1 MLSLGG
7 FTSVWR
13 NRFNPL
19 SPRLELQ
26 SYREPGRR
34 LVGREAPSRGS
45 SCCCSLWRRRVVQPS
60 AAPARNHPA
69 VAQRVERDLKG
80 HLVPQMEGSCPVMP
94 APAGITGSHLK
105 GQLTSDHVVPWP
117 QHTAWATQTRC
128 ARGGGAAGLTLE
140 NLQSGDLGGSPAD
153 SLCIGTVT

>member
-1 MLSLGG
+1 
-7 FTSVWR
+7 
-13 NRFNPL
+13 
-19 SPRLELQ
+19 
-26 SYREPGRR
+26 
-34 LVGREAPSRGS
+34 
-45 SCCCSLWRRRVVQPS
+45 
-60 AAPARNHPA
+60 
-69 VAQRVERDLKG
+69 
-80 HLVPQMEGSCPVMP
+80 MEGSCPVMP

-128 ARGGGAAGLTLE
+128 ERGGGAAE